1 MTVNQNPVRTMGRAL
16 TLSMTT
22 AATVWQALMEQIVNT
37 VCKFDL
43 KSILHAQTTY
53 IDTVIKLFK

>member
-1 MTVNQNPVRTMGRAL
+1 MTVNQNPVRTMEHAL

-43 KSILHAQTTY
+43 KSILHAQKTY